1 MTEARERTLDEVR
14 QDALQRVGKRAPFET
29 ALRAD
34 VEEAFREMKN
44 LDRDHWAEQ
53 WSKIGAR
60 YEARAAQLERD
71 GASGWEIHDAYLKA
85 ANYYRIGRYPVPG
98 SPGKMAC
105 YHSARRNYLKAA
117 RYFKPPLQVVEIP
130 FEATRIVGYLQ
141 IPSCHAPPPVV
152 IHWGGV
158 DGWKEDRGRNS
169 RILHRAGLA
178 TFTMD
183 IPGTGENPLR
193 YGEPGAERTFSAA
206 ITDLAARSDI
216 DGQRIGVWGGS
227 FGGYWAA
234 KLAFVEAKRIRA
246 AVNHG
251 GGIHYGFQQNWL
263 RTALTKTASTYL
275 LGPASLLDAR
285 SYVMGARSLE
295 ELLRMAPAL
304 SLKDQG
310 LLDQP
315 SAPLLSVNGKKDD
328 QQPIE
333 DVYLL
338 FEHGNPKEA
347 RVYPEGGHMGRSRA
361 TSDED
366 IAELIAEWLKARLG

>member
-1 MTEARERTLDEVR
+1 MQARERTLDEVR
-14 QDALQRVGKRAPFET
+14 EDALQRVGKRAPFES
-29 ALRAD
+29 ALRED
-34 VEEAFREMKN
+34 VEEAFRGMES
-44 LDRDHWAEQ
+44 LQPDHWAAQ
-53 WSKIGAR
+53 WAKIGAR
-60 YEARAAQLERD
+60 HETLAVDLGRS
-71 GASGWEIHDAYLKA
+71 GASASAIHDAYFKA
-85 ANYYRIGRYPVPG
+85 FHYYRIGRYPVP
-98 SPGKMAC
+98 SSAGKMMCAQN
-105 YHSARRNYLKAA
+105 ARRNYLNAA
-117 RYFKPPLQVVEIP
+117 RYFDPPLEVVKIP
-130 FEATRIVGYLQ
+130 FEGGGVVGYLQ
-141 IPSCHAPPPVV
+141 IPPRATPPPVV

-169 RILHRAGLA
+169 RMLHHAGLA

-206 ITDLAARSDI
+206 ITYLATRNDI

-251 GGIHYGFQQNWL
+251 GGIHYGFQETWL

-285 SYVMGARSLE
+285 AYVLGARSLE

-310 LLDQP
+310 LLERP

-338 FEHGNPKEA
+338 LEHGDPKEA
-347 RVYPEGGHMGRSRA
+347 RVYPEGGHMGRSRD
-361 TSDED
+361 TSDAQ
-366 IAELIAEWLKARLG
+366 IAELIVGWLKSRLA